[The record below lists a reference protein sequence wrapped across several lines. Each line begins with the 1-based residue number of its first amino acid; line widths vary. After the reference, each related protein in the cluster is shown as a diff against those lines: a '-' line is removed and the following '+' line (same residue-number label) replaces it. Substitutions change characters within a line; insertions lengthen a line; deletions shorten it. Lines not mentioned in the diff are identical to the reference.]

1 MRAGSIVQRARGR
14 PTDMHVAERRGEAEI
29 VQQPGG
35 HEIVDEEPAEVAR
48 QRPLPGGSAGPDDAI
63 LFDTIDVG
71 VVVDVREIEKDVD
84 FVGLDAQ
91 PLGGRPDLAM
101 IDGRAV
107 GGDAEIPQRLALQ
120 GGVARHEADEALLVA
135 RAQRL
140 GEGIADDEDILAVL
154 PRLAGRALACPET
167 EPVGPP
173 WIQNVAPHARAVLVG
188 RKIVIVGRRQVSVV
202 VALARRREGPLEA
215 QKHHVGQAEIERQ
228 RNRCNDNHLACQSQ
242 DFSHRVHCLPRALQ
256 RRGFSQEIPIPTLGV
271 KPPGAVATV
280 GHPARKGWHT
290 PDRAGAFRLPVLCLM
305 RALCPIWDDC
315 TTSAA
320 LRGGRGTIRP
330 STSLKRLRRI
340 GVVIARAEIQASSS
354 RAPGGSFGE
363 KFVFRHIA

>member
-1 MRAGSIVQRARGR
+1 
-14 PTDMHVAERRGEAEI
+14 
-29 VQQPGG
+29 
-35 HEIVDEEPAEVAR
+35 
-48 QRPLPGGSAGPDDAI
+48 
-63 LFDTIDVG
+63 
-71 VVVDVREIEKDVD
+71 
-84 FVGLDAQ
+84 
-91 PLGGRPDLAM
+91 M

-107 GGDAEIPQRLALQ
+107 GGDAEIPQRLALP
-120 GGVARHEADEALLVA
+120 GGVARHEANEALLVA

-140 GEGIADDEDILAVL
+140 GEEIADDEDILAVL
-154 PRLAGRALACPET
+154 PRLAGRALACPEA
-167 EPVGPP
+167 EPVGLP
-173 WIQNVAPHARAVLVG
+173 WIQDVAPHARAVLVG
-188 RKIVIVGRRQVSVV
+188 RKIMIVGRRQISVV

-215 QKHHVGQAEIERQ
+215 RKHHVGQGEIKRQ

-242 DFSHRVHCLPRALQ
+242 DFSHRVHCLPRGTTT

-340 GVVIARAEIQASSS
+340 GVVIARAEIQLPQAEHRVGRLGRNSFSDTSHDSHRRACMRPFYFPNASEDLVGIAMS
-354 RAPGGSFGE
+354 APLS
-363 KFVFRHIA
+363 